1 MMHLLVI
8 LSSIVM
14 AFSQTFAD
22 FEHMSMINNNDVNS
36 YNNALYVDYYNN
48 DDNEV
53 EIEVEV
59 DVQVQVEEEVEVE
72 LDTDTDVT
80 V

>member
-14 AFSQTFAD
+14 AFSQSFAE

-36 YNNALYVDYYNN
+36 YNSALYVDYYNN

-53 EIEVEV
+53 EVEVEV
-59 DVQVQVEEEVEVE
+59 EVQVQEEVEVE
-72 LDTDTDVT
+72 LDVE
-80 V
+80 VEV